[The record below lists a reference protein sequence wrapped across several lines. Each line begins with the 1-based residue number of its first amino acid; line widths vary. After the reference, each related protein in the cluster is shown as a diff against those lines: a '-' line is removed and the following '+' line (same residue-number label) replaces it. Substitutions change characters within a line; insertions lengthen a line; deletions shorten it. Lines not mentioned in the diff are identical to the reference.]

1 MEAESQLMNCLT
13 FGPII
18 ISDNFILD
26 SNSCLNWHKDRRV
39 IQQAVPAVSCVFPC
53 VHWIGLLLL
62 FIVPGC
68 LAPLPSL
75 PLRAPSVPFSICC
88 IFVSKLFSSLTN
100 EKRDS
105 RFLWPLTPELWNSC
119 LTPTQ
124 HFALWITLTF
134 YPYTGVYIYALSLI
148 STFLHI
154 SRSPLGKI
162 VSSNWYLEVVQE
174 GSGRSNVKK
183 KKERK
188 KANNK

>member
-1 MEAESQLMNCLT
+1 MEADSQLMNCLT

-39 IQQAVPAVSCVFPC
+39 IQQAVPAVSCLFPC

-154 SRSPLGKI
+154 SRSPLEKI

-183 KKERK
+183 KKKERK
-188 KANNK
+188 KES

>member
-13 FGPII
+13 VGPII

-39 IQQAVPAVSCVFPC
+39 IQQAVPAVSCLFPC

-154 SRSPLGKI
+154 SRSPLEKI

-183 KKERK
+183 KKKERK
-188 KANNK
+188 KES

>member
-1 MEAESQLMNCLT
+1 MWLEPSVTSRPGMEAESQLMNCLT

-39 IQQAVPAVSCVFPC
+39 IQQAVPAVSCLFPC

-124 HFALWITLTF
+124 HFAL
-134 YPYTGVYIYALSLI
+134 
-148 STFLHI
+148 
-154 SRSPLGKI
+154 
-162 VSSNWYLEVVQE
+162 
-174 GSGRSNVKK
+174 
-183 KKERK
+183 
-188 KANNK
+188 

>member
-39 IQQAVPAVSCVFPC
+39 IQQAVPAVSCLFPC

-154 SRSPLGKI
+154 SRSPLEKI

-183 KKERK
+183 KKKERK
-188 KANNK
+188 KES